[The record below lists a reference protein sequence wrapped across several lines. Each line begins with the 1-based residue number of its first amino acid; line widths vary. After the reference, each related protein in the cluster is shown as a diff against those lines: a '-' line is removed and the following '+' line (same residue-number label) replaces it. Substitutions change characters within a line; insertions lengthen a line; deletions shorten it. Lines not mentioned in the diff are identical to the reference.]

1 MINFYATFTD
11 QDGDVIK
18 QNFKVK
24 KLVKGKTEEKNEYR
38 EIRLEDVAKIS
49 LLKSDEE
56 QNSEEILK
64 RYQLFRKIYH
74 KGEVELSEEEK
85 VLLKKYI
92 CISHDVIFAG
102 QAIEL
107 IN

>member
-11 QDGDVIK
+11 QDGDVVK

-24 KLVKGKTEEKNEYR
+24 NMVKGKLEEKNEYR
-38 EIRLEDVAKIS
+38 EIRLEDIAKIS
-49 LLKSDEE
+49 LLKSDDELDPI
-56 QNSEEILK
+56 EILK

-74 KGEVELSEEEK
+74 KGEVDLTEEEK
-85 VLLKKYI
+85 TLLKKLI
-92 CISHDVIFAG
+92 CANHDVIFAG
-102 QAIEL
+102 QALEL